1 MDLFAPLL
9 RLFGPPSAMGRH
21 GGSLQN
27 ALASGFGG
35 ALLGRAVCGSPQAAG
50 NIGFVPEL
58 TSQLASSL
66 IGGSGS
72 SRNGGQ
78 DMLGHLIDIAAKT
91 IFGGNVQMP
100 NINDVNGGS
109 GFVDSILSIF
119 DSNHD
124 GLLTRLEAKK
134 AASQFDIGS
143 RELKDILKG
152 LNCDKKT
159 EEVALSSLSDQI
171 KLICVEK
178 FKKAAFKLF
187 FNCMDK
193 DKSGT
198 LSMDEVIVAV
208 RAFNMPVTMSIAKEI
223 FDSVDTNKDGEID
236 LKEFLA
242 FLASV
247 KDCV

>member
-1 MDLFAPLL
+1 MSGRFLL
-9 RLFGPPSAMGRH
+9 YFRAYEEDPQDEEEEEESKDG
-21 GGSLQN
+21 
-27 ALASGFGG
+27 
-35 ALLGRAVCGSPQAAG
+35 AVCGSPQAAG
-50 NIGFVPEL
+50 NIG
-58 TSQLASSL
+58 
-66 IGGSGS
+66 
-72 SRNGGQ
+72 GGQ